1 MAEDLNGERIPFTY
15 LLRCAD
21 GSLYCGWTC
30 DLERRIRAHNAGK
43 GAKYTR
49 SRLPVTLAWAEE
61 QESFTAARKREA
73 QIKKMS
79 RERKEDLIRSR
90 APGNEITPSRP

>member
-1 MAEDLNGERIPFTY
+1 MAEDLNGERIPFAY

-30 DLERRIRAHNAGK
+30 DLKRRIRAHNAGK

-61 QESFTAARKREA
+61 QASFTAARKREA

-79 RERKEDLIRSR
+79 RERKEDLIRAR
-90 APGNEITPSRP
+90 DPGNEKKPSRP